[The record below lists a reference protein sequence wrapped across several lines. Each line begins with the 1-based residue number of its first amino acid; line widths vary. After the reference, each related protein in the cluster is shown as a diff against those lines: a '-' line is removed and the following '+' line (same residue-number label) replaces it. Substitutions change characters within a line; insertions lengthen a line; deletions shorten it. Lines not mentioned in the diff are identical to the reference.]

1 MKTYSLLGILL
12 YFFCAVSF
20 ISCDKDD
27 SERSEDSTVYYVK
40 YEANNEVGHK
50 LMVLFLKDSERA

>member
-40 YEANNEVGHK
+40 YEAK
-50 LMVLFLKDSERA
+50 ER